1 VCGARQSDL
10 EEVDMKGNL
19 RMGHR
24 ATAVT
29 AAVGALLLGACNRA
43 DRAEVDTTV
52 GRVGEAV
59 ASAVDT
65 VAGRIAGREYSNAEL
80 VGFVNAYND
89 AEVEIGQL
97 AQTKATDTQV
107 RDFARRIVTE
117 HRALKTEFTT
127 AAQRLSLTPTM
138 PAADENLPE
147 DHQAGLRELNA
158 LTKGRDFDR
167 AFVKHEIKMHRKVV
181 DEVEDALRRN
191 RNQEIRPVL
200 EKARDGLR
208 AHLTTLEELERK
220 LGA

>member
-1 VCGARQSDL
+1 MS
-10 EEVDMKGNL
+10 NL
-19 RMGHR
+19 RIAHR
-24 ATAVT
+24 SMAVT
-29 AAVGALLLGACNRA
+29 AAVGVVLLGACNRA

-52 GRVGEAV
+52 GRVGDAV
-59 ASAVDT
+59 ATAVDT
-65 VAGRIAGREYSNAEL
+65 VAGRLGGQEYTNAEL

-89 AEVEIGQL
+89 AEVEVGQL

-117 HRALKTEFTT
+117 HRALKTEFTN
-127 AAQRLSLTPTM
+127 AAQRLTLTPTM
-138 PAADENLPE
+138 PTADENLPE
-147 DHQAGLRELNA
+147 DHQAGLRDLNA
-158 LTKGRDFDR
+158 LAKGRDFDR

-181 DEVEDALRRN
+181 DEVEDALRRD

-220 LGA
+220 LGT